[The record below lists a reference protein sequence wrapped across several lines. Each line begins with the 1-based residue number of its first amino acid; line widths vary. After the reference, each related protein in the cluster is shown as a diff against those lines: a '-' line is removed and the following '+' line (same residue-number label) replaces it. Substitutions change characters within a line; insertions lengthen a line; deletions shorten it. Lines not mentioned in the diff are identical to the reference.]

1 MLFQRHS
8 PSHQTAEK
16 QLAHR
21 LATHVVLV
29 SLAVGLAMS
38 LLANYLD
45 LLGSKRFFRST
56 IQQVIQ
62 TNGQTAARAAYNLNA
77 DLAGEVAQGL
87 LEYNTIIDVTIL
99 DDRYNVLS
107 SQIKEVPGKKNWL
120 IQQMFGG
127 LHHFEIELRTL
138 DDPEVKA
145 GYLQVIANPA
155 EIAGTFLN
163 RAFAEMA
170 FQLIQSLLVAAI
182 LSLVYYHLL
191 VRPLLGISTALA
203 NADPDKPKE
212 TRLKVPLR
220 NEGDELYVLAQ
231 SGNRL
236 LDCIATRGT
245 ERDRA
250 EDALRKSAETLE
262 ERIAERTAELEKQF
276 LAAQAANRAKQ
287 EFLASM
293 SHEIRTPMTAVMGL
307 ADLLLE
313 NHLVPENQEK
323 VEKIKEATQSLL
335 VIINDIL
342 DLSKIEAG
350 KFELEQID
358 FEFRPEIR
366 KTLEIIEARA
376 AEKNLSLELNI
387 APDVPEGLHGDPTR
401 LRQIL
406 INLLGNAVKFTH
418 QGGIELE
425 ITRGSSPHPV
435 EAQEQNKKQTIN
447 QTEDKSTKDGPDPI
461 WLMLR
466 VSDSGIGIP
475 VHILPELFNEFTQ
488 ADASISRQYEGT
500 GLGLAI
506 SHRLA
511 EHMGGSITVESTVG
525 EGSTFTVKLPLAP
538 VTSPLAKINP
548 APATAY
554 QTRRPLRILVVD
566 DNRLNQRIISSIME
580 KYGHSITLANDGQEA
595 VELISSFAGLNS
607 AERNH
612 PRSRPEE
619 QADTTA
625 TFELCPELILMD
637 VRMPVMSGPE
647 ATRAI
652 RKLDHEMSHIPIVAL
667 TADAMEDHV
676 VEYLEAGMN
685 AFVAKPIDHL
695 KLLQVINQVMAA
707 EIHQPVPA
715 PLNDTLAKPA
725 LSSAD

>member
-1 MLFQRHS
+1 MFFHRS
-8 PSHQTAEK
+8 PSPQATDK

-21 LATHVVLV
+21 LAIHVVLV

-45 LLGSKRFFRST
+45 LRASKQFFRST
-56 IQQVIQ
+56 IQQVIL

-77 DLAGEVAQGL
+77 ELAGEVTQGL

-107 SQIKEVPGKKNWL
+107 SRIKEVPGKRNWL
-120 IQQMFGG
+120 TQKIFGG
-127 LHHFEIELRTL
+127 LQHFEIELRTL
-138 DDPEVKA
+138 DDQEVKA
-145 GYLQVIANPA
+145 GYLQVIADPA

-163 RAFAEMA
+163 RAFAEVI
-170 FQLIQSLLVAAI
+170 FQLIKSLLVAAI

-203 NADPDKPKE
+203 KADPDRPEE

-220 NEGDELYVLAQ
+220 NKGDELYVLAQ

-236 LDCIATRGT
+236 LDCIATRRN

-262 ERIAERTAELEKQF
+262 ERIVERTAELEEQF
-276 LAAQAANRAKQ
+276 QAAQAANRAKQ

-358 FEFRPEIR
+358 FELRPEINR
-366 KTLEIIEARA
+366 TLEIIEARA
-376 AEKNLSLELNI
+376 AEKNLSLELDI
-387 APDVPEGLHGDPTR
+387 SPDIPAGLHGDPTR

-406 INLLGNAVKFTH
+406 INLLGNAVKFTR
-418 QGGIELE
+418 QGGIELA
-425 ITRGSSPHPV
+425 ITLGQARKQPYKR
-435 EAQEQNKKQTIN
+435 QKKR
-447 QTEDKSTKDGPDPI
+447 EPDPI
-461 WLMLR
+461 WLVIR
-466 VSDSGIGIP
+466 VTDSGIGIP
-475 VHILPELFNEFTQ
+475 AHVLPELFNEFTQ

-506 SHRLA
+506 SRRLA
-511 EHMGGSITVESTVG
+511 EHMGGSISVESTVG
-525 EGSTFTVKLPLAP
+525 EGSSFTLQLPLSPAKLPLAKLH
-538 VTSPLAKINP
+538 S
-548 APATAY
+548 APAAAY
-554 QTRRPLRILVVD
+554 RTRRPLRILVVD
-566 DNRLNQRIISSIME
+566 DNRLNQRIISSIMD
-580 KYGHSITLANDGQEA
+580 KYGHSITLASDGQEA
-595 VELISSFAGLNS
+595 VDLISSFAGLNL
-607 AERNH
+607 EEKKQ
-612 PRSRPEE
+612 PE
-619 QADTTA
+619 AHSGTTA
-625 TFELCPELILMD
+625 PFELCPELILMD
-637 VRMPVMSGPE
+637 VRMPRMSGPE

-652 RKLDHEMSHIPIVAL
+652 RTLDHEISRIPIVAL

-695 KLLQVINQVMAA
+695 QLLQVINQVMAA
-707 EIHQPVPA
+707 EIHQPVPEQ
-715 PLNDTLAKPA
+715 PPAKPT
-725 LSSAD
+725 LSPAD